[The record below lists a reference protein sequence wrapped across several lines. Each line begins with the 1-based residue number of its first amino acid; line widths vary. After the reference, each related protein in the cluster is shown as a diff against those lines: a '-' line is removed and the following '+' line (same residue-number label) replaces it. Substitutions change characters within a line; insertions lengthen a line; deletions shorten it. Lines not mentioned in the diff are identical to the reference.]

1 MDRSMRRWTCAW
13 GRWGA
18 ALSLGIVILMLPV
31 SAVSG
36 GGQLTP
42 DELLDGARAELSA
55 LLSPMSGRTDATVT
69 QTIAELEAAA
79 KEHVRLS
86 THYKT
91 CMAAV
96 TRVEKDSVKT
106 SQQMHR
112 IIDRTIARL
121 ERMGAAEEF
130 IDQGNGLTVYS
141 EYVESRPLHA
151 SQDIFESLGAAV
163 GYVF

>member
-1 MDRSMRRWTCAW
+1 MERSERRWSCAW
-13 GRWGA
+13 GR
-18 ALSLGIVILMLPV
+18 LGIALVLGVVTLVLPV
-31 SAVSG
+31 RAVLGGDPPTPEEVLDSA
-36 GGQLTP
+36 T
-42 DELLDGARAELSA
+42 AELSA
-55 LLSPMSGRTDATVT
+55 LLSPMAERTNATVT

-96 TRVEKDSVKT
+96 GRVEKDSAKT

-121 ERMGAAEEF
+121 ERMGAAEDF
-130 IDQGNGLTVYS
+130 IDQGYGLTIYS
-141 EYVESRPLHA
+141 EYIESRPLHA
-151 SQDIFESLGAAV
+151 SQDIFESLGHAV